1 MLHMIFSSPFQ
12 NRALQQC
19 VAQLLPGDEIVLLQ
33 DGVVAA
39 TSPGQLESA
48 LKQAAAVYALETD
61 LQARGLTGRVAAEV
75 EVIDHNMLV
84 TLTVRHP
91 NCMKWA

>member
-39 TSPGQLESA
+39 TAPGQLDSA
-48 LKQAAAVYALETD
+48 LKQAAAVYVLETD
-61 LQARGLTGRVAAEV
+61 ILARGLAGRVTADV
-75 EVIDHNMLV
+75 EVIDHDMLV
-84 TLTVRHP
+84 ALTVRHP